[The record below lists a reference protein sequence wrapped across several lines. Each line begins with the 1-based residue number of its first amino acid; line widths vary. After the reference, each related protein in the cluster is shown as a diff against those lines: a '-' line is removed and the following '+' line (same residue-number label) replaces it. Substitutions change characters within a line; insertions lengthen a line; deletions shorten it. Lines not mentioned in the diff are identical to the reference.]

1 MNALPQIR
9 HVINWRTFSQSWSA
23 SQHDPIEAYSRP
35 NSGTFFLA
43 VVCVAG
49 SAVIG
54 ALMAQAF

>member
-1 MNALPQIR
+1 MNALPESRRI
-9 HVINWRTFSQSWSA
+9 INGRTHSQSWTA
-23 SQHDPIEAYSRP
+23 AQYNPVEGYRRP
-35 NSGTFFLA
+35 GTGSFWLA